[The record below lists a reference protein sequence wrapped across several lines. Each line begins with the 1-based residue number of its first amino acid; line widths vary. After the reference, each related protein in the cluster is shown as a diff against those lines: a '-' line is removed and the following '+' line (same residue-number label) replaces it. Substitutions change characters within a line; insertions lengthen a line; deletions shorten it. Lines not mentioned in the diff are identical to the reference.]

1 VPMANDPP
9 FATLNHVAGDLGI
22 PSESALLRV
31 GIKGSSPRCDED
43 HRYGFSIGQLVHCR
57 VAIAHDA
64 SAPTPVRGSTEPRH
78 HLLSSTIRDVDF
90 SLDCVPTG
98 TADLTTASTA
108 N

>member
-1 VPMANDPP
+1 MVEEG
-9 FATLNHVAGDLGI
+9 TKRVA
-22 PSESALLRV
+22 
-31 GIKGSSPRCDED
+31 PRCDED
-43 HRYGFSIGQLVHCR
+43 HRFGFSIGQLVHCW